1 MLKNLELLISCSQ
14 KPSDITRRFEERRKE
29 GINATITCIYFSQM
43 SALIYIIAEY
53 ILIELALIYLFNENL
68 PTSIILC
75 HC

>member
-29 GINATITCIYFSQM
+29 GINLTITCIYFSQM